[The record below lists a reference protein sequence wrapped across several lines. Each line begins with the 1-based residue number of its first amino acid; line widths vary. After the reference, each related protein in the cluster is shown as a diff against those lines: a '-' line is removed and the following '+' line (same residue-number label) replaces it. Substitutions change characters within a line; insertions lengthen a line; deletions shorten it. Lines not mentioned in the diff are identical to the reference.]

1 MLLKKNIN
9 KTIEMIRYQ
18 IKKDDII
25 IAYGYDK
32 ILECNENNTDDGYR
46 MLFKQEYT
54 KNGIWI
60 QS

>member
-1 MLLKKNIN
+1 
-9 KTIEMIRYQ
+9 MIHYQ

-32 ILECNENNTDDGYR
+32 ILECNENNKDEDNEMMGYR
-46 MLFKQEYT
+46 MLFKQEYI

>member
-9 KTIEMIRYQ
+9 KTIEFYINIKMIRYQ

-32 ILECNENNTDDGYR
+32 ILECNENNTDDGV
-46 MLFKQEYT
+46 QDV
-54 KNGIWI
+54 I
-60 QS
+60 

>member
-9 KTIEMIRYQ
+9 IKMIRYQ

-32 ILECNENNTDDGYR
+32 ILECNENNTDDGD
-46 MLFKQEYT
+46 QDV
-54 KNGIWI
+54 I
-60 QS
+60 

>member
-32 ILECNENNTDDGYR
+32 ILECNENNTDDGV
-46 MLFKQEYT
+46 QDV
-54 KNGIWI
+54 I
-60 QS
+60 